1 MMADLCTVD
10 QFSVENPTLTEPHR
24 WQKYEYVVLLGG
36 FTSSQFSLLMMADLH
51 TVDQFSVENPT
62 LTEPHRWQ
70 QDEYEVLLGGGVT
83 SSQFSCALESFVDL

>member
-1 MMADLCTVD
+1 
-10 QFSVENPTLTEPHR
+10 
-24 WQKYEYVVLLGG
+24 
-36 FTSSQFSLLMMADLH
+36 MMADLH

>member
-36 FTSSQFSLLMMADLH
+36 FTSSQFSLLMADLC
-51 TVDQFSVENPT
+51 TVNQFSVENPT

-70 QDEYEVLLGGGVT
+70 KYEYVVLLGGGLPAV
-83 SSQFSCALESFVDL
+83 SFHCR